1 MSETKQTTITHNG
14 QPINV
19 QALIELALKKVAARP
34 GAPVV
39 QIQEW
44 KQDDTD
50 SELTVRVG
58 DKLRVMEVSKPFL
71 RVEPDKETVRKVAIA
86 SRELIEGDNRRVR
99 LNHRGVFG
107 VWAG

>member
-19 QALIELALKKVAARP
+19 QALIELALQKVAARP
-34 GAPVV
+34 GAPAVH
-39 QIQEW
+39 IEKW
-44 KQDDTD
+44 TQDDTD

-71 RVEPDKETVRKVAIA
+71 RVEPDMETLRKVAIA
-86 SRELIEGDNRRVR
+86 SRELIEGENRRVR